1 MKTSKVL
8 LVPFLFSLC
17 ACAGCSVES
26 VQCVKGKAYHFRPGE
41 TDLCPRF
48 SIEDDT
54 LFCYME
60 DGNKAS
66 VSPKRPMTIVEY
78 SKFQRKVGADPF
90 SGFISNGCV
99 SSPISE

>member
-1 MKTSKVL
+1 
-8 LVPFLFSLC
+8 
-17 ACAGCSVES
+17 
-26 VQCVKGKAYHFRPGE
+26 
-41 TDLCPRF
+41 
-48 SIEDDT
+48 
-54 LFCYME
+54 ME

-90 SGFISNGCV
+90 SGFISNECV